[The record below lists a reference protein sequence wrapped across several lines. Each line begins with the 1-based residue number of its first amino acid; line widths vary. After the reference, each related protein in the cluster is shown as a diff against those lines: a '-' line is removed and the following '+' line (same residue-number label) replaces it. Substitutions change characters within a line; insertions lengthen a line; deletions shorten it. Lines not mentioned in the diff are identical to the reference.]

1 MEVKRIFSPAHLECV
16 YPYFGGLLCVV
27 AYIISGHIIGHD
39 KFCDFFCMK
48 KISEGVLMYSSVMSA
63 LLASLFAMM
72 FGFNRPYMKV
82 FRRTIQF
89 LRLKRF
95 MAESVIVNLLITIIA
110 IFGIGFN
117 IQSLEWEFW
126 AGAVIVALFGISV
139 LDVIRL
145 LLIVNKLI

>member
-1 MEVKRIFSPAHLECV
+1 
-16 YPYFGGLLCVV
+16 
-27 AYIISGHIIGHD
+27 
-39 KFCDFFCMK
+39 MK